1 MRCGQCSIFQVIPQL
16 LPVKDG
22 AYFNCDHC
30 SSKNGEPSRQ
40 PCVVHRMPDGVVLR
54 SYDVDEMRK
63 QAKKLNAVGTSDRQ
77 DARMSTQKSRIL
89 HTLEE
94 QRLRRIQASAPR
106 HRSRHRAPRL
116 TVRARA
122 TDKGEAAVGRYHR
135 EDDRRPRT
143 GEHRQC
149 ALCVASPL
157 TLHMDMGMGMHVCAR
172 GCRTQSLLLDLK
184 PGDIGTP
191 EQWAI
196 SDKCRRLRPTTDV
209 PERERPGTRG
219 GDTGH
224 TSDRRFCRV
233 VDRGRERWPRTM
245 CDRRT
250 IKRIELSI

>member
-1 MRCGQCSIFQVIPQL
+1 MPDSVVVRCGQCSIFQVIPQL

-77 DARMSTQKSRIL
+77 DARMSSQKSRIL

-157 TLHMDMGMGMHVCAR
+157 TLHTDMGMHVCAR
-172 GCRTQSLLLDLK
+172 RCCRTQSLLLDSK
-184 PGDIGTP
+184 PEDIETP
-191 EQWAI
+191 ALWVI

-209 PERERPGTRG
+209 PPVVGGERPHGAGTHDG
-219 GDTGH
+219 QTIYP
-224 TSDRRFCRV
+224 RV
-233 VDRGRERWPRTM
+233 DPGRERWPRNM
-245 CDRRT
+245 CNQR
-250 IKRIELSI
+250 